1 MKGKVHQKING
12 LHERNKHNGEYDF
25 ELLIKLLP
33 ELSEYVFKNKWN
45 KLSIDFFNPE
55 AVKLLNKALLK
66 QYYNIETW
74 DIPESYLTPP
84 IPGRANYIHHIA
96 DLLRDTNSKTNVKPP
111 SGEHINM
118 LDIGMGANCIY
129 PIIGR
134 MEYGWSFVGSETD
147 IIAIENAQKIISSH
161 KKLQS
166 RIEIRQQENNNS
178 IFKGI
183 IKTDELFDVSI
194 CNPPFHATYMEAEK
208 ANKRKTLNL
217 KSDVKPHK
225 NFGGQSNELWYKGG
239 EKQFIT
245 NMINESSI
253 FSNNCLW
260 FTTLVSKESNL
271 DFFKK
276 VLKSMEADHFDI
288 IEMNHANKKTRILY
302 WSFLK
307 ENQRE
312 KWMKIKTKL

>member
-1 MKGKVHQKING
+1 MKGKIQQKISG
-12 LHERNKHNGEYDF
+12 LHERNKHKGEYNF
-25 ELLIKLLP
+25 ELLMELIP
-33 ELSEYVFKNKWN
+33 ELSDYVFKNKWN
-45 KLSIDFFNPE
+45 KLSIDFFNAE

-66 QYYNIETW
+66 QYYNIQYW

-96 DLLRDTNSKTNVKPP
+96 DLMRDTTSKANAKIPV
-111 SGEHINM
+111 GEHINI
-118 LDIGMGANCIY
+118 LDIGTGANCIY

-147 IIAIENAQKIISSH
+147 IIAIENARMIINSN

-166 RIEIRQQENNNS
+166 GIEIRPQTNSNS
-178 IFKGI
+178 IFNGI
-183 IKTDELFDVSI
+183 VKNGELFDVSI
-194 CNPPFHATYMEAEK
+194 CNPPFHASAMEAEK

-217 KSDVKPHK
+217 KSGIKPHK
-225 NFGGQSNELWYKGG
+225 NFGGQSTELWCRGG
-239 EKQFIT
+239 EKEFI
-245 NMINESSI
+245 NKMITESKI
-253 FSNNCLW
+253 YANNFLW

-276 VLKSMEADHFDI
+276 VLKSMQADHFNI

-302 WSFLK
+302 WSFLNK
-307 ENQRE
+307 IQRD
-312 KWMKIKTKL
+312 KWMKIKTMF